1 MERKHLI
8 CFVQLENE
16 KERQLLYQFR
26 EISFDKPVAVIDEQ
40 AIGMSSVNVEAK
52 RKAQCFG
59 FF

>member
-16 KERQLLYQFR
+16 KERQLLFR

-40 AIGMSSVNVEAK
+40 AIGMASVNVEAK
-52 RKAQCFG
+52 RKVQCFG